1 MKVKNLMSY
10 PIASVRPDATVVQ
23 AIEIMVNGRKGC
35 VLVAS
40 DGLLK
45 KCIGILTT
53 GQIFR
58 KVLAVGIDPAR
69 VDVEKIMITMPLVT
83 IGPNASAKE
92 AAELMLKHNVRR
104 LPVVE
109 NGVLVGIITSMDLLK
124 CIKE

>member
-1 MKVKNLMSY
+1 MKVRDLMTY
-10 PIASVRPDATVVQ
+10 PIAAVRPDATVVE
-23 AIEIMVNGRKGC
+23 AIEVMVNGRKGC

-45 KCIGILTT
+45 KCVGILTT

-58 KVLAVGIDPAR
+58 KVLVVGIDPAR

-92 AAELMLKHNVRR
+92 AAELMIKHNVRR

-109 NGVLVGIITSMDLLK
+109 NGVLVGIITSKDLLK
-124 CIKE
+124 CVE

>member
-1 MKVKNLMSY
+1 MKVRNLMTY
-10 PIASVRPDATVVQ
+10 PIAAVPPGATVVE

-40 DGLLK
+40 GGLLK

-109 NGVLVGIITSMDLLK
+109 NGVLVGIISSMDLLK
-124 CIKE
+124 CIE

>member
-1 MKVKNLMSY
+1 MKVRNLMSY
-10 PIASVRPDATVVQ
+10 PIASVRPDAMVVE
-23 AIEIMVNGRKGC
+23 AIGIMVNCRKGC

-45 KCIGILTT
+45 KCVGILTT

-69 VDVEKIMITMPLVT
+69 VDVEKIMIAVPLVT

-92 AAELMLKHNVRR
+92 AADLMLRHNIRR

-124 CIKE
+124 CIE

>member
-1 MKVKNLMSY
+1 MKVRNLMSY
-10 PIASVRPDATVVQ
+10 PIAAVRPDATVVE

-45 KCIGILTT
+45 RCVGILTT

-69 VDVEKIMITMPLVT
+69 VDVEKIMIAMPLVT

-92 AAELMLKHNVRR
+92 AAELMLKYNIRR

>member
-1 MKVKNLMSY
+1 MEEAKPQNRAPRSRILWLK
-10 PIASVRPDATVVQ
+10 R
-23 AIEIMVNGRKGC
+23 
-35 VLVAS
+35 
-40 DGLLK
+40 LLK
-45 KCIGILTT
+45 KCVGILTT

-69 VDVEKIMITMPLVT
+69 ADVEKIMITVPLVT

-124 CIKE
+124 CIE

>member
-1 MKVKNLMSY
+1 MKVRNLMTY
-10 PIASVRPDATVVQ
+10 PIAAVRPNATVVE
-23 AIEIMVNGRKGC
+23 AIEVMVNGRKGC

-40 DGLLK
+40 EGLLK
-45 KCIGILTT
+45 KCVGLLTT

-69 VDVEKIMITMPLVT
+69 VNVEKIMITVPLIT
-83 IGPNASAKE
+83 ISPNASAKE
-92 AAELMLKHNVRR
+92 AAELMIKHNVRR

-124 CIKE
+124 CID

>member
-1 MKVKNLMSY
+1 MKVRNLMTY
-10 PIASVRPDATVVQ
+10 PISSVPPDASVVE
-23 AIEIMVNGRKGC
+23 AIEVMVNGRKGC

-40 DGLLK
+40 GGLLK

-58 KVLAVGIDPAR
+58 KVLAVGVDPAR
-69 VDVEKIMITMPLVT
+69 VNVEAIMIALPLVT
-83 IGPNASAKE
+83 IGPNASPKE
-92 AAELMLKHNVRR
+92 AAELMLKHNIRR

-124 CIKE
+124 CIE

>member
-1 MKVKNLMSY
+1 MKVRNLMSY
-10 PIASVRPDATVVQ
+10 PIASVRPDAAVTE
-23 AIEIMVNGRKGC
+23 AIQVMVKDRKGC

-45 KCIGILTT
+45 KCLGIVTT

-58 KVLAVGIDPAR
+58 KVLAVGIDPAK
-69 VDVEKIMITMPLVT
+69 VDVVEIMISVPLVT

-92 AAELMLKHNVRR
+92 AAELMIKHDIRR

-109 NGVLVGIITSMDLLK
+109 NGVLVGIITSKDLLK
-124 CIKE
+124 CVEG

>member
-1 MKVKNLMSY
+1 MKVRNLMSY
-10 PIASVRPDATVVQ
+10 PIASVRPDATIVE

-45 KCIGILTT
+45 KCMGILTT

-69 VDVEKIMITMPLVT
+69 VDVEKIRITMPLVT

-92 AAELMLKHNVRR
+92 AAALMLKHNVRR

-124 CIKE
+124 CIE